1 MKYKWVLRMSFM
13 ILHYLEIIFGYT
25 HWDSDTRMDCLI
37 NLIEIYVVS
46 VLDVHL
52 NHTCRV

>member
-13 ILHYLEIIFGYT
+13 ILHYLEIIFGYM

-52 NHTCRV
+52 NHSCRV